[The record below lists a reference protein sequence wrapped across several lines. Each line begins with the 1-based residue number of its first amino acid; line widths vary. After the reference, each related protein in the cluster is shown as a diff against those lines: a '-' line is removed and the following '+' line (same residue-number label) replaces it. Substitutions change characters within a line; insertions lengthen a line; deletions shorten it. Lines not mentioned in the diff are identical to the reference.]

1 MTMRQTMESTAG
13 PSVSVLDS
21 ADDIESELFGSS
33 REMGVACFPMPDD
46 DSED

>member
-1 MTMRQTMESTAG
+1 MTMQQTMEGTPG
-13 PSVSVLDS
+13 PAVSVLDS

-46 DSED
+46 DED